1 MSVRQL
7 TVYGILGP
15 PTPQLRAATAQ
26 ADRVVGGQRH
36 LDALG
41 VEPDRRI
48 LLGTPSRALQQ
59 IARLPTNAEVVFVAS
74 GDPLFFG
81 VVRTLRNAGIRARVI
96 AAPTSAAAA
105 FAAVGLPWEDAVIAS
120 AHGRPIAHAM
130 NLARAFPKVA
140 VLTSAAHG
148 IRELAAG
155 LADLNRW
162 FVLAERLG
170 EDDQRVRLLDPAAA
184 VRADAL
190 EPNVVLVLERLP
202 AEADAPW
209 TGWAALP
216 PRPARPDVCA
226 AAALAFA
233 RTLPSPGELVSASGP
248 LSADFSALARW
259 SQAAVIELPRCEL
272 PLAVGAPDVILA
284 PARVDELI
292 DLTARAVVL
301 TGTPP
306 DALPAGYRWRTETIT
321 GHQLTTG
328 VRE

>member
-1 MSVRQL
+1 M
-7 TVYGILGP
+7 
-15 PTPQLRAATAQ
+15 
-26 ADRVVGGQRH
+26 VV
-36 LDALG
+36 
-41 VEPDRRI
+41 
-48 LLGTPSRALQQ
+48 
-59 IARLPTNAEVVFVAS
+59 VAS

-81 VVRTLRNAGIRARVI
+81 VVRTLRRAGFRARVI
-96 AAPTSAAAA
+96 VAPSSAAAA
-105 FAAVGLPWEDAVIAS
+105 FASVGLPFEDAVVAS
-120 AHGRPIAHAM
+120 AHGRPIAQAM
-130 NLARAFPKVA
+130 NLARALPKVA
-140 VLTSAAHG
+140 VLTSATHG

-170 EDDQRVRLLDPAAA
+170 EDDQRVRLLDTAAA
-184 VRADAL
+184 LRADAL

-202 AEADAPW
+202 AEADTPW

-216 PRPARPDVCA
+216 ARADRPDVCA

-233 RTLPSPGELVSASGP
+233 RTLPAPGELVSASGP

-259 SQAAVIELPRCEL
+259 SQAAVIELRRSDL
-272 PLAVGAPDVILA
+272 PPSVGAPDVVLA
-284 PARVDELI
+284 PARAEELI
-292 DLTARAVVL
+292 DLAARAVVL

-306 DALPAGYRWRTETIT
+306 DTLPAGYRWRSETIT